1 MQPTYMRSIDIRR
14 IPDNSIDHDL
24 YRRRAAR
31 LRAKA
36 MRDVAKRTAAMI
48 GPLIAIALL
57 IGTVLA
63 MPTRSPESVSQTADT
78 AMIERIVALRA
89 D

>member
-1 MQPTYMRSIDIRR
+1 MQPTYIRR
-14 IPDNSIDHDL
+14 NPDNSIDHDF

-36 MRDVAKRTAAMI
+36 MRAVVRGTAARI
-48 GPLIAIALL
+48 RPLIAVALL
-57 IGTVLA
+57 IGMLLA
-63 MPTRSPESVSQTADT
+63 IPTHGPEAVSQTADT
-78 AMIERIVALRA
+78 TMIERGVALRA